1 MQCFSGSISE
11 ELGDKELKS
20 KAFFFLG
27 WSDSELEKYEQ
38 SKEISKE
45 SPRVAKKEE
54 DKTLQAEASGCS
66 GKPENFRKVSRLSED
81 EIAEVLTKT
90 ERKGIKPHSSRYPI
104 AFILQLSTRRL
115 VFMCSLAMFFR

>member
-1 MQCFSGSISE
+1 M
-11 ELGDKELKS
+11 GDKELKS

-54 DKTLQAEASGCS
+54 GKTLQAEASGCS

-90 ERKGIKPHSSRYPI
+90 ERKVFKLHSSRHPI

-115 VFMCSLAMFFR
+115 VFMCILAMFFR

>member
-115 VFMCSLAMFFR
+115 VFMCILAMFFR

>member
-1 MQCFSGSISE
+1 M
-11 ELGDKELKS
+11 GDKELKS

-90 ERKGIKPHSSRYPI
+90 ERKRIKPHSSRYPI

>member
-1 MQCFSGSISE
+1 M
-11 ELGDKELKS
+11 GDKELKS
-20 KAFFFLG
+20 KACFFLG

-54 DKTLQAEASGCS
+54 GKTLQAEASGCS
-66 GKPENFRKVSRLSED
+66 GKPENFREVSRLSED

-90 ERKGIKPHSSRYPI
+90 ERKAKLHPI

-115 VFMCSLAMFFR
+115 IFMCILAMFFR